1 MIEPD
6 IATTARAQ
14 DEWNRKA
21 ATKLNRLARLP
32 KIATRS
38 ISTSQTVR
46 EEDHLI
52 IVTAACT
59 VTLPTLT
66 DGSKYIVKKT
76 VAAGTVT
83 VSGGGVNI
91 DGAASFNLTTQYS
104 GKVICGGSDSKWHII
119 GSF

>member
-1 MIEPD
+1 VIEPD
-6 IATTARAQ
+6 IPATARTQ

-32 KIATRS
+32 KVNTRS
-38 ISTSQTVR
+38 ISTSQTLR
-46 EEDHLI
+46 EEDSLV

-66 DGSKYIVKKT
+66 DGAEFVIKKT

-83 VSGGGVNI
+83 VSGGGKNI
-91 DGAASFNLTTQYS
+91 DGAASFNLTTQYT
-104 GKVICGGSDSKWHII
+104 GKRITGGPDSLWHIT

>member
-6 IATTARAQ
+6 VPVTARTQ
-14 DEWNRKA
+14 DEFNRKV

-32 KIATRS
+32 KINTRS
-38 ISTSQTVR
+38 ISTSQTLR
-46 EEDHLI
+46 DEDYLI

-66 DGSKYIVKKT
+66 DGSEFVIKKT

-91 DGAASFNLTTQYS
+91 DGAASFNLTTQYT
-104 GKVICGGSDSKWHII
+104 GKRIAGGPDSKWHII